1 MDAKFQAL
9 TSSLDAPAAAH
20 GGEAAATALGALAL
34 DKRRRPQRQNAY
46 AHFRKARRA
55 LWVVRLARTS

>member
-9 TSSLDAPAAAH
+9 TSSLDAPGAAH
-20 GGEAAATALGALAL
+20 GGEAAAAALGALAL
-34 DKRRRPQRQNAY
+34 EKRRRPQRQNAY

-55 LWVVRLARTS
+55 VWVARLARAS